1 MLAIKIPSENASLDT
16 KGVTI
21 SYTLRSPIFHRED
34 DGNFIFN
41 FTIPDSDPNKKLL
54 NFPFRIESFSNNE
67 MSEVPVE
74 IYFKGIHVWSG
85 ILLAKYARIG
95 EIEVSIGMGKGE
107 FNYESADKNLSD
119 VVPDEEHVVGHIE
132 LKTDLASGIPHYLHA
147 IDGFDDVVNKVY
159 PEINFAMF
167 PAKVDD
173 MIASLGNAF
182 NNAYYNT
189 TPCLNFWDMET
200 QKFAAPTLMG
210 NFFPQIS
217 GINVPE
223 TNTNIITFLLAYNI
237 FTPFPYNSWVFNNLF
252 RNLGY
257 FMENNPFETDEDL
270 KRLVLFNV
278 QTINKLWEE
287 YAHWAGSGVDNQGN
301 PNPNTDRYLYALEPN
316 LSFNLKDHL
325 PDITVKDYLKAMED
339 LLFFRA
345 FINNKNK
352 RVKVRFLKDVVSDTY
367 YADITDRVHEIR
379 ERKLDFE
386 RISALVQ
393 QSDGADSNSGN
404 LKAKSEIEAL
414 ERIPDVWFKGN
425 LPINDLGQYV
435 NKICYAKMEKQFYVC
450 QPYADDFN
458 HKSEWVEFT
467 FEYFLQKYIH
477 DTGKEWTTAASGIL
491 ASYFFDFRPGTSFQ
505 KYEWFI
511 PYAKMPMKFY
521 NSFKTKDNTCG
532 LRLMF
537 YRGIQ
542 DGKVQQYNV
551 VDYVVI
557 NQGSVD
563 DCKDYIHN
571 LMFQHIDPYSGLS
584 GPTSLL
590 SNSEVDAII
599 ASISTNG
606 TTPAMLVAIFQ
617 NYIDTLGDARDPA
630 GYSLS
635 AIAIVNYI
643 VANYCTIVIENTNV
657 ISSIEIK
664 KYPLGT
670 NDVYNAFGY
679 KIPEANLSLR
689 WDGEYGIYEKYA
701 KTYVRWFN
709 EEANPITMVFQPTV
723 EDLFMDFS
731 EKKRING
738 INYLIDEIRGE
749 IKDDIIMPAEADAW
763 SC

>member
-537 YRGIQ
+537 YRGLQ
-542 DGKVQQYNV
+542 VGKVQQYYYDQILILGTNENGTSMFDNAV
-551 VDYVVI
+551 QFLQDWDVPI
-557 NQGSVD
+557 NT
-563 DCKDYIHN
+563 Y
-571 LMFQHIDPYSGLS
+571 QHANEIVTYLSSGIGLS
-584 GPTSLL
+584 TAINYLMSWIMTYD
-590 SNSEVDAII
+590 DAVTFI
-599 ASISTNG
+599 G
-606 TTPAMLVAIFQ
+606 YFF
-617 NYIDTLGDARDPA
+617 NYPGQTILDT
-630 GYSLS
+630 
-635 AIAIVNYI
+635 I
-643 VANYCTIVIENTNV
+643 TE
-657 ISSIEIK
+657 K

-670 NDVYNAFGY
+670 NDVYNAFGD
-679 KIPEANLSLR
+679 KIPEANLSLK